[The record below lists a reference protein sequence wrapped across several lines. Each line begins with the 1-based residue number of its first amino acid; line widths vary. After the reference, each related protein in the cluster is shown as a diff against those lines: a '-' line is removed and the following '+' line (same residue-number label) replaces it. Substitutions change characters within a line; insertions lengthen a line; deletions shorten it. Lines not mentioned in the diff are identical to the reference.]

1 MDCRTQGTAGGL
13 LLVRRHSRVRVLHTS
28 TVMEAISLVR
38 GRLRPRL
45 DVQAGCRHSSAGA
58 AAARCLAAES
68 RRENLAVE
76 AVARKTAARDP
87 LGRVKRADLHRA
99 AAGGRHDLLVPAD
112 TRRSCATRG
121 GRLCNLCLSDN
132 LAVSAGAAL
141 SVSVERAAGDSHRLS
156 CAAHRDHG
164 AGVGVSRA
172 SAVSALRLALVRGRV
187 APDDRSGAGRRAVTR
202 GPIRLYPCDGPARDG
217 RLGRRPVA
225 DGAPAHTRDGT
236 HHSGSDCCPGGD
248 RVRAGSLLE
257 KQRHAAGTHA
267 RGDGGQS
274 RGASSPRLLVGDR
287 RTPRRGRPVLSGV
300 LAAESSKSARLLQ
313 SRIGHGGPGEAG
325 RSGSLFRRG
334 RAPASVVRRR
344 RTTAWA
350 PRCCNSISSRRRA
363 RSWTPRSDSR

>member
-1 MDCRTQGTAGGL
+1 MGAHHQRLLLLASAHVAEPHGRLPAVRVEPGSPPRRERDDLCGHDAAGIRRLRRCNRRDLEERPARHAVRRASAARGAGGMDCRTQGTAGGL

-38 GRLRPRL
+38 GHLRPRL

-225 DGAPAHTRDGT
+225 DGAPAHTRDGP
-236 HHSGSDCCPGGD
+236 SS
-248 RVRAGSLLE
+248 
-257 KQRHAAGTHA
+257 QRE
-267 RGDGGQS
+267 
-274 RGASSPRLLVGDR
+274 RLLPWR
-287 RTPRRGRPVLSGV
+287 
-300 LAAESSKSARLLQ
+300 
-313 SRIGHGGPGEAG
+313 
-325 RSGSLFRRG
+325 
-334 RAPASVVRRR
+334 
-344 RTTAWA
+344 
-350 PRCCNSISSRRRA
+350 
-363 RSWTPRSDSR
+363 